1 MSGKTTMTA
10 KEQLRGR
17 RDKAALLQTG
27 RLAERRLNREEQD
40 HQAQLDALR
49 GQLEEAQR
57 EATMAKG
64 GGGAMKELQK
74 ELADLRVTLAE
85 SEAALVAAAGERDAA
100 VKERDDVLAGRP
112 GAPQAVLRQEKE
124 RATALEKDIK
134 TLQAKLAQADERTAQ
149 AAVGA
154 GNSNE
159 EMTAREEKVKEMERR
174 CSTMQQDA
182 SKAVAG
188 LADLKT
194 KLAEV
199 EELKDRETQRRTRQ
213 LKHAEERAERM
224 REELI
229 TVWEASNR
237 GQFSEAGKN
246 KFVTKALEL
255 EKSLQAAQE
264 RIVQLEDKGLEGKV
278 VAAEKIAKRFFALI
292 EFLRI
297 TEADAD
303 KLVKDGIAW
312 PAPGAGPQNLIELM
326 QALAMAPPPPAPAPA
341 PVPAKPATPPPPKEE
356 PKPAPPA
363 LSAQEQNMLRDL
375 QLDVE
380 DLKALVELNEQAM
393 EAKLNEIIKLEA
405 DRQRLEDEVAKQ
417 KSKTL
422 LAERDAQERND
433 ELIQVKGRKDKEA
446 TDLEKERTKLKHEV
460 DRQKRRADEALADN
474 QKLAAD
480 HANELAQIEQERDEA
495 ESSLARL
502 VERQDRTKAEH
513 EATMNQLV
521 SRIKALES
529 SSGSTGAATPPPPA
543 SDASGTRTL
552 DKERNKHQSDLAF
565 FRRQVEELVETARI
579 KEEEHVRQMDS
590 KIKELE
596 LLEEERDRYRDEV
609 NAARAAAD
617 KNEAR
622 VSKPM
627 SRAASRSASPAL
639 GVPSTP
645 EKKKPVRADS
655 SNGGDDLGWAQQQ
668 QKQAVLEH
676 LEKERARLEGELA
689 AQTRMAEEALVEAGA
704 HRSALEQLRSSRATD
719 SSSWDAER
727 HRLEVELGSQATLAM
742 QRARELDAER
752 ERMAGLVRQVAEL
765 EKERTT
771 LRGELVARENGQ
783 GTQPP
788 MSAFPP
794 SSSGPWDQPQQ
805 HSKAVGAQFNG
816 VAPGSFV
823 DRSSAGTP
831 VSQSF
836 GAPQGM
842 PSFGSPVPSA
852 AMSAQSA
859 AGNGVPVSG
868 PVRLLV
874 EHLRK
879 TNRELNHE
887 VLSLKDENM
896 TLMMRLA
903 GL

>member
-40 HQAQLDALR
+40 HQGQLQDLQR
-49 GQLEEAQR
+49 QLEEAQR

-85 SEAALVAAAGERDAA
+85 SEAALVAAAGERDTA

-112 GAPQAVLRQEKE
+112 GAPQAVLRKETE
-124 RATALEKDIK
+124 RAAALEKDIK
-134 TLQAKLAQADERTAQ
+134 ALQAKLAQADERTAE
-149 AAVGA
+149 AAAGA
-154 GNSNE
+154 GSSNE
-159 EMTAREEKVKEMERR
+159 EMEAREERVKEMERR

-237 GQFSEAGKN
+237 SQFSEAGKN
-246 KFVTKALEL
+246 EFVTKALEL
-255 EKSLQAAQE
+255 EKSLQAAQD
-264 RIVQLEDKGLEGKV
+264 RIVQLEDKGLEGKLT
-278 VAAEKIAKRFFALI
+278 AAEKVAKRFFAMI

-312 PAPGAGPQNLIELM
+312 PEPGAGPQNLIELM

-341 PVPAKPATPPPPKEE
+341 PALPKPATPPPPKEE
-356 PKPAPPA
+356 PKPAPPV
-363 LSAQEQNMLRDL
+363 LSAQEEGEIKELESKL
-375 QLDVE
+375 KKFE
-380 DLKALVELNEQAM
+380 DHIVELAQACKTKM
-393 EAKLNEIIKLEA
+393 DENSALEA

-417 KSKTL
+417 KSKTM
-422 LAERDAQERND
+422 LAERDAQERSD
-433 ELIQVKGRKDKEA
+433 ELIQIKGRKDKEA
-446 TDLEKERTKLKHEV
+446 TELEKERTKLKHEV
-460 DRQKRRADEALADN
+460 DRQKRRADEALADM
-474 QKLAAD
+474 QKLVAD
-480 HANELAQIEQERDEA
+480 HSTALAQIEQERDEA
-495 ESSLARL
+495 EASLARL

-513 EATMNQLV
+513 ESTMNHLF
-521 SRIKALES
+521 SRIQALES
-529 SSGSTGAATPPPPA
+529 SSGGGGPSSPGG
-543 SDASGTRTL
+543 DASGARTL
-552 DKERNKHQSDLAF
+552 DKERTKHQSDLAF
-565 FRRQVEELVETARI
+565 FRRQVEELLETARI

-609 NAARAAAD
+609 NALRTATD
-617 KNEAR
+617 KLEAPR
-622 VSKPM
+622 
-627 SRAASRSASPAL
+627 RSASPAL
-639 GVPSTP
+639 GGAPSTP

-655 SNGGDDLGWAQQQ
+655 NGGGDKSGEDLGWAQQQ
-668 QKQAVLEH
+668 KQAVVEH

-689 AQTRMAEEALVEAGA
+689 AQTRMAEEAVSEAGA
-704 HRSALEQLRSSRATD
+704 HRAALEQLRSSRATD
-719 SSSWDAER
+719 SSQWDAER
-727 HRLEVELGSQATLAM
+727 HRLEVELGSQATLAG

-765 EKERTT
+765 EKERST
-771 LRGELVARENGQ
+771 LRGELVARENGH
-783 GTQPP
+783 GAAPAGVFA
-788 MSAFPP
+788 S
-794 SSSGPWDQPQQ
+794 SSSGPWDQPQHQ
-805 HSKAVGAQFNG
+805 KAVGAQFNG
-816 VAPGSFV
+816 IAPGSFV
-823 DRSSAGTP
+823 DRSTAGTP

-836 GAPQGM
+836 GAPPGM
-842 PSFGSPVPSA
+842 ASFGSPVPPA
-852 AMSAQSA
+852 AMSAQGATSVSGA
-859 AGNGVPVSG
+859 VSG